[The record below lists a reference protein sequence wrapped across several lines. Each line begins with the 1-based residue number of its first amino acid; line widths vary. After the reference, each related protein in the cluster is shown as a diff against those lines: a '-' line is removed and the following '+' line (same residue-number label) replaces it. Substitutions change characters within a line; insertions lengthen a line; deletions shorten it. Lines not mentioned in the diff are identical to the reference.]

1 MPRYMIELSHSA
13 VECVEALD
21 EFEPRASD
29 LLGETY
35 WGCMSGRHAGWV
47 VVEAESE
54 SAAREMVPPSVRD
67 KVTVTEVRLVTPELA
82 QAIEMEAAHPGIEE
96 PFTS

>member
-1 MPRYMIELSHSA
+1 MPRYMIELSYSPT
-13 VECVEALD
+13 ECVAALD
-21 EFEPRASD
+21 EIDPRAAD
-29 LLGETY
+29 LLGEIY

-54 SAAREMVPPSVRD
+54 SAAKEMVPVCLRD
-67 KVTVTEVRLVTPELA
+67 KVTVAEVQMVKPELA

-96 PFTS
+96 PLTS